1 MAAAAVAA
9 VVESACGAE
18 AGGAVD
24 RVALVCFLLAH
35 AALWPAILANVRAG
49 HVDKA
54 MLGIFFVLSA
64 MICKL
69 TLWVS
74 PGSFWVGLGGRN
86 ITHYVGAL
94 DYPRTAMTSLPG
106 SRRRTVPLS
115 NARLT
120 QHRSHLNISMIF
132 HHLLKIQEMYQKLEF
147 DASTS
152 HLQKSH
158 GPFLP
163 PIPHPENWV
172 LGPSTNWAWCG
183 VQNTWLKLNL
193 WLPQA

>member
-94 DYPRTAMTSLPG
+94 DYPPPPLLLQLQQLPAHQTTYRTFQRSAHP
-106 SRRRTVPLS
+106 
-115 NARLT
+115 T
-120 QHRSHLNISMIF
+120 QVSFEHF
-132 HHLLKIQEMYQKLEF
+132 HDF
-147 DASTS
+147 SS
-152 HLQKSH
+152 S
-158 GPFLP
+158 
-163 PIPHPENWV
+163 
-172 LGPSTNWAWCG
+172 
-183 VQNTWLKLNL
+183 
-193 WLPQA
+193 